1 MKHQIASH
9 FYQPLFKQKKREP
22 FREVKS
28 PNNKGGRFNR
38 SQGKHNTVNATY
50 YDMIIDENDH
60 LLLN

>member
-1 MKHQIASH
+1 M
-9 FYQPLFKQKKREP
+9 REP

-28 PNNKGGRFNR
+28 PNNRGGRFNR